1 MASSRI
7 ASRYSKSLFDLAIQ
21 DNKIE
26 QIKEDMLFIE
36 AICESSND
44 LIALLKNPIVKA
56 ESKKAVMLKLIG
68 EKDKSIQD
76 FVSFLIDKKREEELP
91 SIASQFIASY
101 NQMKGISQATVVSA
115 VPLSDKKL
123 SQMQSY
129 VEQLLNQSD
138 IQLHNE
144 VDPSIIGGVIIKYED
159 KLLDKSVSKEL
170 REIRKQLIYN

>member
-26 QIKEDMLFIE
+26 QIKEDMLLIE

>member
-7 ASRYSKSLFDLAIQ
+7 ASRYSKSLFDLAVQ
-21 DNKIE
+21 DNKID
-26 QIKEDMLFIE
+26 QIKEDMLLIE
-36 AICESSND
+36 SICESSNE
-44 LIALLKNPIVKA
+44 LVALLKNPIVKA
-56 ESKKAVMLKLIG
+56 ENKKAVMLKLIS
-68 EKDKSIQD
+68 ETDKSTQD

-91 SIASQFIASY
+91 SIASQFVASY

-138 IQLHNE
+138 IQLQNK
-144 VDPSIIGGVIIKYED
+144 VDSSIIGGVIIKYED

>member
-26 QIKEDMLFIE
+26 QIKEDMLLIE

-68 EKDKSIQD
+68 ETDKSTQD

-91 SIASQFIASY
+91 SIASQFIAS
-101 NQMKGISQATVVSA
+101 
-115 VPLSDKKL
+115 
-123 SQMQSY
+123 
-129 VEQLLNQSD
+129 
-138 IQLHNE
+138 
-144 VDPSIIGGVIIKYED
+144 
-159 KLLDKSVSKEL
+159 
-170 REIRKQLIYN
+170 